1 MIAKYDNLSYL
12 TDDGIFQ
19 WHINNGFCEPY
30 PRELS
35 IVKRYLELYPSCN
48 NTFID
53 VGGHIGTQSLPY
65 SRLFKDVVAFEPNV
79 KSHNFFTENIKLN
92 DVTNIKLYNKGVFNK
107 TTTCKVVQHSGAN
120 SGCYYIKECD
130 AADMEAIE
138 VIRLD
143 DLNIIDPVDFIKID
157 TEGSELKVL
166 EGSLNLINQ
175 FKPLIQLETN
185 DTSEKYFG
193 YKKES
198 IFEFM
203 KQNDYKIFDDD
214 GNNPLFFRK

>member
-1 MIAKYDNLSYL
+1 MIAHYDNLRYL
-12 TDDGIFQ
+12 TDDEIFR

-30 PRELS
+30 PREMSL
-35 IVKRYLELYPSCN
+35 VKRYLELYPSN
-48 NTFID
+48 NHTFID

-65 SRLFKDVVAFEPNV
+65 SRVFKDVIAFEPNL
-79 KSHNFFTENIKLN
+79 KSHDFFVENIKLN
-92 DVTNIKLYNKGVFNK
+92 KITNVVLYNKGVFNK

-120 SGCYYIKECD
+120 SGCYYIEECNS
-130 AADMEAIE
+130 ADIGAVE

-143 DLNIIDPVDFIKID
+143 DLNIMNQVDFIKID

-166 EGSLNLINQ
+166 EGSVDLINR

-185 DTSEKYFG
+185 ETSEKYFG

-214 GNNPLFFRK
+214 GNNPLFYSK